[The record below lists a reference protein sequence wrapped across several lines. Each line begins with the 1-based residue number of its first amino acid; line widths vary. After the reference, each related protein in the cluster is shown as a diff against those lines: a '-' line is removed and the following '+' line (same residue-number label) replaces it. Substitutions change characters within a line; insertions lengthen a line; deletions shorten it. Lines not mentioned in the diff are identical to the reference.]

1 MKGSNEEAEK
11 EKEPRFRMPP
21 STASSRRGRFRVERV
36 TEEGGPSSTTQ
47 APPEH
52 LPPSGSG
59 EGKTEEM
66 LAQVL
71 AINKDVVNQLGELQ
85 QVILQEEGAP
95 PAPTSRT
102 GQRVGPGTPREE
114 QRPFSKAFQI
124 LESLKR
130 ELEHARDKR
139 NEHETVMKALK
150 QKTTTLTLKLDQE
163 QAELAKL
170 RKENAKLREQIK
182 ELGGATGGGAHQGA
196 HLKAKNGDT
205 HHHGNTSNAED
216 IKSGPGRPP
225 LSRAPSESERL
236 GDLQR
241 ATSTHFDQSNNKT
254 GGEATNV
261 PSAPPSQSPQ
271 QQQQIGVQSTRPR
284 SGILSQQQQQQP
296 LNRQQPTLPA
306 QQQQP
311 PPPAQQQSMAA
322 RQQQQQPIQQQQSSQ
337 QQSMA
342 ARQQPQPI
350 QQQQQQ
356 QNNAQQQQQLQQ
368 TQQQMRHAMSSGQTP
383 PMAVQPQPGRM
394 APQQVSMQQMQ
405 NPGGYVPPPRGQQPH
420 TQQPHSQPMG
430 AGQTRLA
437 GRPPMVPS
445 ANANNAPQQ
454 GPAIQR
460 TNSGPQSSSSIPSND
475 QQQQP
480 STNVSRPP
488 LPTDDSTKHAQEE
501 AEFDAI
507 ARRRGL

>member
-322 RQQQQQPIQQQQSSQ
+322 RQQ
-337 QQSMA
+337 
-342 ARQQPQPI
+342 PQPI